1 MRQHIPFQSHY
12 TAWFLVFPMG
22 CIFRS
27 SIWAPDGQIVKTE
40 TVQTDTTPFQ

>member
-1 MRQHIPFQSHY
+1 MTKKSKLILKELISVAFQLRL
-12 TAWFLVFPMG
+12 F
-22 CIFRS
+22 FRS